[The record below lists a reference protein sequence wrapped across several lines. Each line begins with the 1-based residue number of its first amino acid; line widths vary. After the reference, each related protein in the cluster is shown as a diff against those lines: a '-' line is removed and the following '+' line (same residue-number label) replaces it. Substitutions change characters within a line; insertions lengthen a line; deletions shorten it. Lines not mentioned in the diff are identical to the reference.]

1 MAEEQ
6 LISLLAMALGNAAP
20 AAEGLNVLE
29 SLPAAQAHGVANMLY
44 YALPYLSEEQQPQGQ
59 ERRIL
64 KELAF
69 SAATREAVQQRELET
84 LLARFEAERIT
95 VLPLKGSVVKQLY
108 PKPEMRYMSD
118 TDLLYDPAQADSI
131 KSVME
136 GLGYTTNRFAQGDT
150 DIYISP
156 IRMNYEL
163 HRSLCDEGFNDG
175 SRRFLE
181 RLLSLAKPQ
190 NGKQYVLELPTEEHY
205 AYLLCHFVKHLL
217 NGGIGVRQVMDI
229 YLCKRQ
235 WSFDERKLQALLKE
249 LELSEF
255 AATLER
261 LAECWFGSGTGDAV
275 TDELGAYILG
285 SGTFGTDKQR
295 VTDRIL
301 KEQKDANRAVYVLR
315 RVFPPFALMSFY
327 FPRLKKLPFLLPFY
341 WIFRIFR
348 GIFCRRQKLS
358 VEMDTVFR
366 TTDETV
372 RERAAFYRRCGLK
385 VYEKR

>member
-6 LISLLAMALGNAAP
+6 LISLLAMALGNAVPTAVR
-20 AAEGLNVLE
+20 LNVLE
-29 SLPAAQAHGVANMLY
+29 SLPAAQAHGVANILY
-44 YALPYLSEEQQPQGQ
+44 YALPQLPEEQQPK
-59 ERRIL
+59 EAARRLL
-64 KELAF
+64 KELAY
-69 SAATREAVQQRELET
+69 AAAAREALQQRELDAI
-84 LLARFEAERIT
+84 LARFEAEHIA
-95 VLPLKGSVVKQLY
+95 VLPLKGCVIKQLY
-108 PKPEMRYMSD
+108 PRPEMRYMSD
-118 TDLLYDPAQADSI
+118 TDLLFDPTQAA
-131 KSVME
+131 SVRAALE
-136 GLGYTTNRFAQGDT
+136 ELGYTTDRFAQGET
-150 DIYISP
+150 DLYSSP
-156 IRMNYEL
+156 MRMNYEL
-163 HRSLCDEGFNDG
+163 HRSLQNEGFNEN
-175 SRRFLE
+175 SRRFLDG
-181 RLLSLAKPQ
+181 LLSCARPKA
-190 NGKQYVLELPTEEHY
+190 GCKYVLELSKEEHY

-249 LELSEF
+249 LELTEF
-255 AATLER
+255 AATLEL
-261 LAECWFGSGTGDAV
+261 LAECWFAGGAADAV

-327 FPRLKKLPFLLPFY
+327 FPRLKKLPFLLPFF
-341 WIFRIFR
+341 WIFRFFR

-358 VEMDTVFR
+358 AEMDTVFR